1 MSTQELRDRHGQ
13 LMGTLYIYSDYQEL
27 RDRNGTYKGKY
38 YTKSNE
44 TRDRYGTY
52 VGMGNLLMTLI

>member
-13 LMGTLYIYSDYQEL
+13 LMGTLYVYPDYQEL

-38 YTKSNE
+38 NAVTNE

-52 VGMGNLLMTLI
+52 IGTGNLLMTQL